1 MKKIILTLVAIM
13 MVTMSSVSMASN
25 KGKHNNGNCREISI
39 EAYANYRN
47 HDRGNNKKVYV
58 EYNEYNNR
66 DNRDYY
72 DNDNRD
78 YYNNDDRYEGREYR
92 GRDYRDR
99 DRRDSYDRCD
109 ERRHH
114 HGNSDAKTVGTILG
128 VASLILLATSH

>member
-25 KGKHNNGNCREISI
+25 KGKHNNGNCKEISI
-39 EAYANYRN
+39 EAYGNYRN
-47 HDRGNNKKVYV
+47 NGRGHNKKVYV

-72 DNDNRD
+72 DND
-78 YYNNDDRYEGREYR
+78 DRYESREYR
-92 GRDYRDR
+92 DRDYRDR
-99 DRRDSYDRCD
+99 DRRDRYDRCN

-114 HGNSDAKTVGTILG
+114 HRNSDAKTVGTILG

>member
-25 KGKHNNGNCREISI
+25 KGKYNNGNCREISV
-39 EAYANYRN
+39 EAYADYRN
-47 HDRGNNKKVYV
+47 HDRGNNKGVYV
-58 EYNEYNNR
+58 EYNEYSNR

-72 DNDNRD
+72 DNE
-78 YYNNDDRYEGREYR
+78 DRYEGREYR
-92 GRDYRDR
+92 DRDYRDR
-99 DRRDSYDRCD
+99 DCRDRDDRCY

>member
-92 GRDYRDR
+92 DR

>member
-25 KGKHNNGNCREISI
+25 KGKHNNGNCKEISI
-39 EAYANYRN
+39 EAYGNYRN
-47 HDRGNNKKVYV
+47 NGRGHNKKVYV

-72 DNDNRD
+72 DND
-78 YYNNDDRYEGREYR
+78 DRYESREYR
-92 GRDYRDR
+92 DRDYRDR
-99 DRRDSYDRCD
+99 DRRDRDDRCN

-114 HGNSDAKTVGTILG
+114 HRNSDAKTVGTILG

>member
-39 EAYANYRN
+39 EAYGNYRN
-47 HDRGNNKKVYV
+47 NGRGHNKKVYV

-72 DNDNRD
+72 DND
-78 YYNNDDRYEGREYR
+78 DRYESREYR
-92 GRDYRDR
+92 DRDYRDR
-99 DRRDSYDRCD
+99 DRRDRDDRCN

-114 HGNSDAKTVGTILG
+114 HRNSDAKTVGTILG

>member
-25 KGKHNNGNCREISI
+25 KGKHNNGNCKEISI
-39 EAYANYRN
+39 EAYGNYRN
-47 HDRGNNKKVYV
+47 NGRGHNKKVYV

-72 DNDNRD
+72 DND
-78 YYNNDDRYEGREYR
+78 DRYEGREYR
-92 GRDYRDR
+92 DRDYRDR
-99 DRRDSYDRCD
+99 DRRDRDDRCN

-114 HGNSDAKTVGTILG
+114 HRNSDAKTVGTILG

>member
-25 KGKHNNGNCREISI
+25 KGKHNNGNCKEISV
-39 EAYANYRN
+39 EAYGNYRN
-47 HDRGNNKKVYV
+47 NGRGHNKKVYV

-72 DNDNRD
+72 DND
-78 YYNNDDRYEGREYR
+78 DRYEGREYR
-92 GRDYRDR
+92 DRDYRDR
-99 DRRDSYDRCD
+99 DRRDRYDRCN

-114 HGNSDAKTVGTILG
+114 HRNSDAKTVGTILG

>member
-39 EAYANYRN
+39 EAYGNYRN
-47 HDRGNNKKVYV
+47 NGRGHNKKVYV

-72 DNDNRD
+72 DND
-78 YYNNDDRYEGREYR
+78 DRYEGREYR
-92 GRDYRDR
+92 DRDYRDR
-99 DRRDSYDRCD
+99 DRRDRYDRCN